1 MKFKFVIKPKDTKV
15 FTEFLQNIQ
24 GDTFKVGEVEVAIKY
39 DVRSFIFIC
48 DFGSLITHKEL
59 ENADGIYESV
69 AGYVRDAVDKINTNK
84 SKKRRDAEDA
94 VINLFSPTKE
104 KTKVETKVETEIDK
118 FLNMFGPMFAPTAK
132 TAVNKPIDKTKVSS
146 VNKPID
152 KTKVSSKDTY
162 FEDLVDEINKDSLNL
177 KEEMDEF
184 LNMFGPMFA
193 PTAKTAVNKPID
205 KTKVSSK
212 DTYFEDLVDKINK
225 DSLNLVGKENKKE
238 TKYFF
243 EKGVEKTI
251 NDFLEGL
258 DLKGNKEDKPF
269 SMEDWK

>member
-48 DFGSLITHKEL
+48 EFGSLITHKEL

-94 VINLFSPTKE
+94 VISLFGSTKE
-104 KTKVETKVETEIDK
+104 NAKEETIKTEIDK

-132 TAVNKPIDKTKVSS
+132 TAVNKPIDKT
-146 VNKPID
+146 
-152 KTKVSSKDTY
+152 
-162 FEDLVDEINKDSLNL
+162 E
-177 KEEMDEF
+177 
-184 LNMFGPMFA
+184 
-193 PTAKTAVNKPID
+193 
-205 KTKVSSK
+205 VSSK

-238 TKYFF
+238 TKYSF
-243 EKGVEKTI
+243 EKGVEKII
-251 NDFLEGL
+251 NDFLEEF

-269 SMEDWK
+269 SVEDWK

>member
-15 FTEFLQNIQ
+15 FTEYLQNIQ

-39 DVRSFIFIC
+39 DVKTFIFIC

-84 SKKRRDAEDA
+84 SKKRREAEDA
-94 VINLFSPTKE
+94 VISLFGSTKE
-104 KTKVETKVETEIDK
+104 NAKEETEIDK

-132 TAVNKPIDKTKVSS
+132 TAVNKPIDKT
-146 VNKPID
+146 
-152 KTKVSSKDTY
+152 
-162 FEDLVDEINKDSLNL
+162 E
-177 KEEMDEF
+177 
-184 LNMFGPMFA
+184 
-193 PTAKTAVNKPID
+193 
-205 KTKVSSK
+205 VSSK

-243 EKGVEKTI
+243 EKGVGKII
-251 NDFLEGL
+251 NDFLEEL
-258 DLKGNKEDKPF
+258 DLEDKPF

>member
-15 FTEFLQNIQ
+15 FTEYLQNIQ

-39 DVRSFIFIC
+39 DVKTFIFIC

-84 SKKRRDAEDA
+84 SKKRREAEDA
-94 VINLFSPTKE
+94 VISLFNSTKE

-118 FLNMFGPMFAPTAK
+118 
-132 TAVNKPIDKTKVSS
+132 
-146 VNKPID
+146 
-152 KTKVSSKDTY
+152 
-162 FEDLVDEINKDSLNL
+162 
-177 KEEMDEF
+177 F

-243 EKGVEKTI
+243 EKGVEKII
-251 NDFLEGL
+251 NDFLEEL
-258 DLKGNKEDKPF
+258 DLEDKPF

>member
-1 MKFKFVIKPKDTKV
+1 MKFKFRIKQEDVFPFSEYERVFDTNVIKVQDIEIVVEFGPVNT
-15 FTEFLQNIQ
+15 FT
-24 GDTFKVGEVEVAIKY
+24 
-39 DVRSFIFIC
+39 C
-48 DFGSLITHKEL
+48 DFGSRITHEKL
-59 ENADGIYESV
+59 VNSDSIYNSIV
-69 AGYVRDAVDKINTNK
+69 KYVKNK
-84 SKKRRDAEDA
+84 LFEERVKLKNNEKRREAEEKA
-94 VINLFSPTKE
+94 IINLFNSASEKSKE
-104 KTKVETKVETEIDK
+104 ENI
-118 FLNMFGPMFAPTAK
+118 
-132 TAVNKPIDKTKVSS
+132 
-146 VNKPID
+146 
-152 KTKVSSKDTY
+152 
-162 FEDLVDEINKDSLNL
+162 
-177 KEEMDEF
+177 KEEMDKF

>member
-15 FTEFLQNIQ
+15 FTEYLQNIQ

-39 DVRSFIFIC
+39 DVKTFIFIC

-69 AGYVRDAVDKINTNK
+69 AGYVRGAVDTINTNK
-84 SKKRRDAEDA
+84 SKKRREAEDA
-94 VINLFSPTKE
+94 VISLFGSTKE
-104 KTKVETKVETEIDK
+104 NAKEETEIDK
-118 FLNMFGPMFAPTAK
+118 
-132 TAVNKPIDKTKVSS
+132 
-146 VNKPID
+146 
-152 KTKVSSKDTY
+152 
-162 FEDLVDEINKDSLNL
+162 
-177 KEEMDEF
+177 F

-243 EKGVEKTI
+243 EKGVGKII
-251 NDFLEGL
+251 NDFLEEL
-258 DLKGNKEDKPF
+258 DLEDKPF